1 MFSTPPVIT
10 ETGMTLLLRAAAG
23 EQITF
28 THFQA
33 GKGTLS
39 EGETPKTMTALKSV
53 VIESIPITQATSEA
67 EGYIQLTGSFD
78 NQVDVEE
85 DFRWTELGLI
95 AEDEDG
101 VEYLYAYG
109 YDNEYAELINA
120 GSGAVILEQYI
131 NCIIAIGDS
140 ENITAYVIPNA
151 TYASRQEFLEHV
163 ENTNNPHGVTYDQT
177 GAAAEEHTHSASD
190 IVSGLLPIARGGTGV
205 ATLAA
210 LKELIG
216 SEYVVGVFTG
226 NSANRKDITLG
237 FKPDYVFL
245 FRLRVGNTSPSN
257 YMWAFSEGKNVFHNG
272 CPSSAG
278 TCDADTLFARGH
290 GGCAVTSTGFAVG
303 RYASTSDSSSNTDYI
318 NVNGS
323 VYGFIA
329 GKISTY

>member
-109 YDNEYAELINA
+109 YDDEYAELINA

-151 TYASRQEFLEHV
+151 TYASKQEFDAHV
-163 ENTNNPHGVTYDQT
+163 GNKSNPHEVTYDQT
-177 GAAAEEHTHSASD
+177 GAAAEQHTHSAAD
-190 IVSGLLPIARGGTGV
+190 IISGILPVSRGGTGV
-205 ATLAA
+205 ATLAE

-216 SEYVVGVFTG
+216 SEYVVGTFTG
-226 NSANRKDITLG
+226 DSKNRHNITLG
-237 FKPDYVFL
+237 FKPDFVIL
-245 FRLRVGNTSPSN
+245 FRLRIGNVSPSN
-257 YMWAFSEGKNVFHNG
+257 YIWGFGPGNNIYHNG
-272 CPSSAG
+272 CPASAA
-278 TCDADTLFARGH
+278 TCSADELFARGH
-290 GGCAVTSTGFAVG
+290 GGAAVTNTGFAVG
-303 RYASTSDSSSNTDYI
+303 RYTPSEGSSNTDYI
-318 NVNGS
+318 NVSGS
-323 VYGFIA
+323 TYAFIA
-329 GKISTY
+329 GKIGSY